1 MSLIE
6 QLKKNQLEARKNH
19 EKERLSVLQVVLSV
33 LKNESIAKQKEL
45 SDEEVVEVLQKQ
57 VKQLNDAMQDF
68 ARGGREDLV
77 ENNKLLHESDLVKA
91 FVGDRSAL
99 QDEIAETQREEFDDT
114 QDIDVLPADS
124 SQKLA
129 IELAKA
135 GTTFVLQGPP
145 GTGKSQTISNII
157 AALLEKKKKILFV
170 SQKMAA
176 LNVVHKRLEEV
187 GLGRYCLN
195 LHNYKGNK
203 KEVIKII

>member
-77 ENNKLLHESDLVKA
+77 ENNK
-91 FVGDRSAL
+91 R
-99 QDEIAETQREEFDDT
+99 EISMISEYLPEQLSED
-114 QDIDVLPADS
+114 DVLKEIEKIVAEIGDVS
-124 SQKLA
+124 NSDFGRVMRLA
-129 IELAKA
+129 MAQLKGRTDGNIVSKMVKQ
-135 GTTFVLQGPP
+135 VL
-145 GTGKSQTISNII
+145 TK
-157 AALLEKKKKILFV
+157 
-170 SQKMAA
+170 
-176 LNVVHKRLEEV
+176 
-187 GLGRYCLN
+187 
-195 LHNYKGNK
+195 
-203 KEVIKII
+203 